1 MITANGNMEEKKNN
15 HTLMIAIIVSIV
27 VVAFAAV
34 IAIEYFSQPSY
45 WTLNIDASPEW
56 NVNPNGTIQVS
67 ANQESIN
74 VTVKK
79 APFGACGYWRLDGSN
94 YNSFEDTVTIPKQAA
109 GSNHT
114 LKVIWVT
121 PTPAL
126 IPIVNGETRINAGD
140 YQAYN
145 FTAPENMKSSIVVD
159 VNASSSIKVYVIDEA
174 NFDVWKNTKTA
185 QYILRTG
192 ANATVNYLSLLSEGV
207 YYLVLDN
214 TSGQNTCTVSANAT
228 LQYTPKTLIVVH
240 G

>member
-1 MITANGNMEEKKNN
+1 
-15 HTLMIAIIVSIV
+15 VSIV
-27 VVAFAAV
+27 LVASVVALVLVADNQF
-34 IAIEYFSQPSY
+34 SY
-45 WTLNIDASPEW
+45 WTLNIDASKEW
-56 NVNPNGTIQVS
+56 NVTPNGTIHVL
-67 ANQESIN
+67 ANLESVN
-74 VTVKK
+74 VTVNK
-79 APFGACGYWRLDGSN
+79 AQFGASGWWRLDNSD
-94 YNSFEDTVTIPKQAA
+94 YTSFEGTITVPKQAA

-114 LKVIWVT
+114 LKVIWID

-126 IPIVNGETRINAGD
+126 IPIANGETRINAGD

-145 FTAPENMKSSIVVD
+145 FTGPENMKSSIVVD